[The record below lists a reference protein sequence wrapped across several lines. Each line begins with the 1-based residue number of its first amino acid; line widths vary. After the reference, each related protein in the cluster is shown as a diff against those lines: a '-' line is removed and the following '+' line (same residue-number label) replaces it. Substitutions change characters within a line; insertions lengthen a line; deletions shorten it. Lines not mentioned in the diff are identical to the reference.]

1 MPSLG
6 RMNLGGDNSLPQ
18 NWSPE
23 TVQCL
28 VDLNMI
34 LMGYGEVAR
43 TLNLPG
49 VGDMYSKLQE
59 LIGEINR
66 GGPAVMEK
74 YVDKA
79 TKQATAVHQ
88 ALNPI
93 KNEDWGF

>member
-6 RMNLGGDNSLPQ
+6 RMNLGGDSPLPQ
-18 NWSPE
+18 DWSPE
-23 TVQCL
+23 TSQCL

-34 LMGYGEVAR
+34 LMGYGEAAR

-49 VGDMYSKLQE
+49 VNDMYSKLQE
-59 LIGEINR
+59 LISDINR
-66 GGPAVMEK
+66 GGPAAMEK

-88 ALNPI
+88 ALNSRRS
-93 KNEDWGF
+93 EGRDF